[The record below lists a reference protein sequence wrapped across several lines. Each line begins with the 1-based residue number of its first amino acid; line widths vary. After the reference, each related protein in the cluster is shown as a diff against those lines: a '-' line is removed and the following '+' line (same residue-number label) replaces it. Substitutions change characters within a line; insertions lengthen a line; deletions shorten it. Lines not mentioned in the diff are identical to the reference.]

1 MLTCQIVMQR
11 LFKVFLS
18 VSEELQDYFQG
29 LLAYRKD
36 NLTNSQE
43 LLGYFTVCLTVL
55 LVFLPVYFV
64 SSEEWSR
71 SISVVKVF
79 LRCIKVFLLLQR
91 YSFQHVRFLLIVRI
105 QNLRV
110 FEELQNYFQVLLA
123 YWQDNLT
130 KQQVKLRIADG
141 LLKG

>member
-1 MLTCQIVMQR
+1 MLTCLIVMQR

-18 VSEELQDYFQG
+18 VSEELQDYYKG

-55 LVFLPVYFV
+55 LVLLPVYCV
-64 SSEEWSR
+64 SLEAWRR

-91 YSFQHVRFLLIVRI
+91 YSFQRVRFLLIVRI
-105 QNLRV
+105 QHLGV
-110 FEELQNYFQVLLA
+110 FEVLREYRQDMFA
-123 YWQDNLT
+123 YRHYNLT
-130 KQQVKLRIADG
+130 NQQVMLRIPDA

>member
-1 MLTCQIVMQR
+1 MLTCLIVMQR

-64 SSEEWSR
+64 SSEAWRR
-71 SISVVKVF
+71 SISVV
-79 LRCIKVFLLLQR
+79 KVFLLLQR